1 MPITGIVYT
10 VRQIGP
16 LLMTYFYAVNAAN
29 YFVTFNF
36 LCGFFFLLKIAFVFL
51 YLFIFLL
58 HRMESQRDKALR
70 NLEDLNDH
78 LTEFRTKT
86 KEKFKKV
93 RFEKKKKIII
103 IEKWFT
109 TCKTF

>member
-1 MPITGIVYT
+1 
-10 VRQIGP
+10 
-16 LLMTYFYAVNAAN
+16 MTYFYVVNAAYFLIAIQLLILVFLN
-29 YFVTFNF
+29 LKITFVLYYFV
-36 LCGFFFLLKIAFVFL
+36 
-51 YLFIFLL
+51 FLL

-93 RFEKKKKIII
+93 RLAVKKEKKKQ
-103 IEKWFT
+103 
-109 TCKTF
+109 KTHTHDKERC